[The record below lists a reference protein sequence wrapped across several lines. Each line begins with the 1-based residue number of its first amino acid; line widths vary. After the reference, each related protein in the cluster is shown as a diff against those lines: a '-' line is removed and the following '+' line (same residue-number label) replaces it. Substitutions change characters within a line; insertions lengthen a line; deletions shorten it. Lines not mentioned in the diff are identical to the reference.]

1 MIKKVTTPSQKTKKR
16 VRNGYLLKLGA
27 ACLLLSILSY
37 GIGLLGQPSMENT
50 FMGIASVAMLGS
62 VCFFIIFALNR
73 IFDALEDNLRD

>member
-1 MIKKVTTPSQKTKKR
+1 MTTPSQKIKKR
-16 VRNGYLLKLGA
+16 VRNGYLLKLGT